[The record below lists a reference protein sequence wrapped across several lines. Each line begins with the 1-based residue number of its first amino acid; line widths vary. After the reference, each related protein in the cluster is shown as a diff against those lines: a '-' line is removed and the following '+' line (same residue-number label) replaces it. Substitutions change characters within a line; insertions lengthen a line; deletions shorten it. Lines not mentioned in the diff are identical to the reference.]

1 MAILT
6 LYHGTDHI
14 IKVPNLAKGKDTN
27 DYGRGFYCTLL
38 LEMAKEWACKDNTDG
53 FANEYHFN
61 DEGMRVLNLL
71 DGKHTILN
79 WIALL
84 LQHRIFTIQD
94 EIARDAREYIIEH
107 FSIDTK
113 GYDVI
118 VGYRADDS
126 YFSYA
131 QSFVSN
137 TLPLRSLNK
146 ALQLG
151 KLGEQ
156 TVLVSQKA
164 FDRIEF
170 VDAEPVSKE
179 IYYPK
184 FIARDTAA
192 RQSYQTE
199 IKKNK
204 SYRDDI
210 FVMDILREE
219 IGNDDPRIQRIVF
232 D

>member
-1 MAILT
+1 MANLT
-6 LYHGTDHI
+6 LFHGSDHI
-14 IKVPNLAKGKDTN
+14 IKAPNLVAGKETN
-27 DYGRGFYCTLL
+27 DYGRGFYCTLHP
-38 LEMAKEWACKDNTDG
+38 EMAKEWACKDYVDG
-53 FANEYHFN
+53 FANKYHFDDN
-61 DEGMRVLNLL
+61 GLNVLNLL

-107 FSIDTK
+107 FSVDTRN
-113 GYDVI
+113 YDVI
-118 VGYRADDS
+118 VGYRANDS

-137 TLPLRSLNK
+137 TLPLHSLNK
-146 ALQLG
+146 ALRLG

-156 TVLVSQKA
+156 TVLVSQKT
-164 FDRIEF
+164 FDRIKF
-170 VDAEPVSKE
+170 IDAEPVSKE

-184 FIARDTAA
+184 FITRDTAA

-199 IKKNK
+199 IKKSK

-219 IGNDDPRIQRIVF
+219 IENNDPRIQRIVL

>member
-61 DEGMRVLNLL
+61 DEGLRVLNLL

-107 FSIDTK
+107 FSIDAK
-113 GYDVI
+113 SYDVI

-137 TLPLRSLNK
+137 TLPIRSLNK

-156 TVLVSQKA
+156 MVLVSQKA

-204 SYRDDI
+204 SYLDDI